1 MPYHEYLE
9 YCDKNN
15 LPEEEREKVLAS
27 VKVSITEP
35 ELEHCF
41 KYVAMDIDDDEAI
54 FLLSKMYQKLIEIQ
68 NIGIVDP
75 TDIADRIQTVKSLL
89 SHCWIVRGHF
99 PGFENICRAVLN
111 FNEPKFPLSDLIAR
125 LKETENDYV
134 QKLEDLFDNPY
145 SDNRYKIFSKYVDA
159 ITDKLQGA
167 YGITNRQ
174 FIQLAMLNLTQ
185 FQFERILSGYILYP
199 DKSSHTVKS
208 ICDNPYILFEEYE
221 QVTSNISESTGDI
234 FDNPIELFK
243 IDIAYYPDI
252 NYTDKISIQSSFKY
266 NDKRRVRALII
277 RHLLTLENSGDC
289 FEEASN
295 IEKALR
301 EYPLFYKSGDEYLL
315 PTDFLLSATGDY
327 LLHLE
332 EKLKVVPANDTRYFY
347 LIWLYEC
354 EKDIEKAF
362 QTLLDEPDNTKSY
375 TDLNEHLKRSI
386 KKLSATLGSKFD
398 EHTFMQE
405 RTRLYTNIF
414 KKRLFVLAGNP
425 GSGKSYELLNIIR
438 DIEAQNETYIL
449 LAPTGKAALRLI
461 NDNDFKGIDASTIDK
476 LIADVNS
483 GKRTKQSVL
492 NTNNIIIDEMSMVDL
507 MKFHSLL
514 DYINYKLPSFKRL
527 ILVGDPNQLP
537 PIGYGKILRDIIYY
551 CKTKSDYTDNYIELT
566 TNCRLELAN
575 SKLLDLSGAFTYKG
589 DIDESLKRLITSG
602 KEEISEGLRIKY
614 WDNEQN
620 LYKSLADEFDYLC
633 NENELTGTIS
643 EKLNLL
649 FGLDKDGDFKI
660 TEGFNLEYFQIITPY
675 KAAYFGST
683 FINDFIQEQFKPTDE
698 YEILDGWFKQ
708 SDKVIRTKNY
718 YASPLNRIVKKSSPG
733 ETFKLGSGREVK
745 SYTWSLS
752 SEDLPVRVFTVSEA
766 GALLQTG
773 NFYAMRDLLV
783 REITDQNN
791 ERAREYKDKEG
802 KVILKRVKSDG
813 NEWLDTYY
821 VYDGIGNLAYVL
833 PPLLHKRSFPYAAAS
848 VDSIAFQYRYD
859 ARQRLIEKRVPG
871 SGWTYIIY
879 DALDRVVLVQNPV
892 QRTNNKWLFTKYDA
906 FDRPIMTGETVNA
919 TSYVTLRS
927 TISQQAGFETKD
939 SNNNYTLNNST
950 PAVLSAEVHTQTF
963 YDNYQLPTPFQ
974 ISTTHSFVM
983 ESTLIEGRGHPDT
996 FFKRVK
1002 GQVTATLVR
1011 NLDTQAWLES
1021 VNYYNDRQQIIQTIS
1036 RNSRNGMDRISIA
1049 YENGV
1054 SKSIIKTITRHN
1066 VGAQELAIID
1076 RVEYDNEDRPIT
1088 KYHKTGSMAEIRT
1101 ANHVYNEIGQLVEKN
1116 LHSTTGQRWMQSEDY
1131 RYAIS
1136 GALKSINELSTG
1148 VSDANDLFSMELF
1161 FEEGYALK
1169 QFNGNITG
1177 MRWRSARTGQ
1187 EQSYGYVYDPLNR
1200 LRLAEYKRKDGAA
1213 NTWTLDLDRYKE
1225 VVTGYDANG
1234 NIRGIQRNGQL
1245 ANQTFGQI
1253 DNLVY
1258 SYNGNTL
1265 LKVRDM
1271 AGDAAGFKDDGTTTS
1286 DPVNDYQYDA
1296 NGSLVKDDNKQIQTI
1311 EYNYFNLPRRVVK
1324 SNNEYIKY
1332 IYNALGQKMRQ
1343 EVYSSTNVLQK
1354 ATDYCGNF
1362 IYENNNLQFFSH
1374 ADGRVVNKGSGQW
1387 QYQYFAKDHLGNNR
1401 MTYASEFT
1409 TFTAD
1414 METATNPAFT
1424 NYTRTEQDL
1433 FDHTDAG
1440 TVYRFAHRLTGA
1452 SNSQVGLAKSLQVQA
1467 GDTVKVEVWAKYF
1480 GTTSG
1485 SSGLS
1490 TFANSLLT
1498 AFGLQAPVAGE
1509 SGTPAAALNGYGNFV
1524 AGGGYSGTNT
1534 GPRGFLNILFFDKNY
1549 VLKDVAFQKLDESYV
1564 QPVGNLVKQPH
1575 QKLQRQIVADEPGF
1589 VYIYVSNEG
1598 YQIQDIYFDD
1608 MVIKH
1613 SYTQVHQ
1620 EENYYPFGLAF
1631 NSYKR
1636 ENSVQN
1642 RFLFNGGS
1650 ELQTDLSLGWY
1661 STLFRTYD
1669 PSTGRFM
1676 QVDPLADFFTG
1687 ITPYSFA
1694 FDNPI
1699 SYSDPDGLAPMWWL
1713 KLRANVKQAWYNVTG
1728 RGNQHAVIRPRNPI
1742 KSGVT
1747 EVGAKTAGQKPTA
1760 SPRTTQVAKT
1770 YAKEETKK
1778 ESKEQTDPVL
1788 PQQSEPDPVQQPEP
1802 IEPNPPADPVF
1813 RGKSI
1818 PENKSITFSAQIQFQ
1833 RNTDQYINNSS
1844 NNKIISDLVKTLKD
1858 YPQLQLFIVG
1868 NAGTDYPG
1876 QVPHYG
1882 NSEKALSQEGELNGR
1897 PATIGTIMNSRAKA
1911 IYDALIKSG
1920 IDASRLD
1927 YGPGNVYPTPKGRTT
1942 SFILKN

>member
-1 MPYHEYLE
+1 MATGNTYTPSVSSTSTFYASAFNSTTSCESARVPVVAAI
-9 YCDKNN
+9 NP
-15 LPEEEREKVLAS
+15 LPQLPVSTQAYYGRFGFGTVTFSIQPITDPSTSIQWLTQSDVVIANENKPVYTTDFS
-27 VKVSITEP
+27 STSVVKVKTIHTNGCQSNSLSLTANVLTPPSIQITGNTYLANGQSVTLSLPSTYPNFQWKRDGVNLVGSTSNSISVSQPGRYTCSITLSNGVTDESEHIYVTTLTNEP
-35 ELEHCF
+35 VAVPAPTYASDAPPLVTNTERKNYIR
-41 KYVAMDIDDDEAI
+41 KYIAKKPALTPADFVFNNPDMTE
-54 FLLSKMYQKLIEIQ
+54 
-68 NIGIVDP
+68 IGIETQYLDGLGMP
-75 TDIADRIQTVKSLL
+75 IQK
-89 SHCWIVRGHF
+89 
-99 PGFENICRAVLN
+99 
-111 FNEPKFPLSDLIAR
+111 
-125 LKETENDYV
+125 V
-134 QKLEDLFDNPY
+134 QKNASP
-145 SDNRYKIFSKYVDA
+145 
-159 ITDKLQGA
+159 
-167 YGITNRQ
+167 
-174 FIQLAMLNLTQ
+174 
-185 FQFERILSGYILYP
+185 
-199 DKSSHTVKS
+199 
-208 ICDNPYILFEEYE
+208 
-221 QVTSNISESTGDI
+221 TGKDI
-234 FDNPIELFK
+234 
-243 IDIAYYPDI
+243 
-252 NYTDKISIQSSFKY
+252 
-266 NDKRRVRALII
+266 
-277 RHLLTLENSGDC
+277 
-289 FEEASN
+289 
-295 IEKALR
+295 
-301 EYPLFYKSGDEYLL
+301 
-315 PTDFLLSATGDY
+315 
-327 LLHLE
+327 
-332 EKLKVVPANDTRYFY
+332 VVPAVYDQWAREAKVF
-347 LIWLYEC
+347 L
-354 EKDIEKAF
+354 
-362 QTLLDEPDNTKSY
+362 PY
-375 TDLNEHLKRSI
+375 TSN
-386 KKLSATLGSKFD
+386 
-398 EHTFMQE
+398 
-405 RTRLYTNIF
+405 
-414 KKRLFVLAGNP
+414 
-425 GSGKSYELLNIIR
+425 
-438 DIEAQNETYIL
+438 
-449 LAPTGKAALRLI
+449 
-461 NDNDFKGIDASTIDK
+461 ST
-476 LIADVNS
+476 
-483 GKRTKQSVL
+483 
-492 NTNNIIIDEMSMVDL
+492 
-507 MKFHSLL
+507 
-514 DYINYKLPSFKRL
+514 
-527 ILVGDPNQLP
+527 
-537 PIGYGKILRDIIYY
+537 
-551 CKTKSDYTDNYIELT
+551 
-566 TNCRLELAN
+566 
-575 SKLLDLSGAFTYKG
+575 
-589 DIDESLKRLITSG
+589 DIDV
-602 KEEISEGLRIKY
+602 
-614 WDNEQN
+614 
-620 LYKSLADEFDYLC
+620 
-633 NENELTGTIS
+633 
-643 EKLNLL
+643 
-649 FGLDKDGDFKI
+649 DGFRKNAI
-660 TEGFNLEYFQIITPY
+660 L
-675 KAAYFGST
+675 
-683 FINDFIQEQFKPTDE
+683 EQFNFYRNAPA
-698 YEILDGWFKQ
+698 EIAKTGVAF
-708 SDKVIRTKNY
+708 SETEFE
-718 YASPLNRIVKKSSPG
+718 ASPLNRIVKKSSPG
-733 ETFKLGSGREVK
+733 ETFKLGSGRELK
-745 SYTWSLS
+745 SNTWSLS

-773 NFYAMRDLLV
+773 NFYSMRDLLV
-783 REITDQNN
+783 SEITDQNN

-802 KVILKRVKSDG
+802 RVILKRVKSDG
-813 NEWLDTYY
+813 NEWLNTYY

-879 DALDRVVLVQNPV
+879 DALDRVVLVQNPA
-892 QRTNNKWLFTKYDA
+892 QRTSNRWLFTKYDV

-919 TSYVTLRS
+919 TSYATLRS

-963 YDNYQLPTPFQ
+963 YDNYNLPTPFQ

-1088 KYHKTGSMAEIRT
+1088 KYHKTGNMAEIRT

-1200 LRLAEYKRKDGAA
+1200 LRVAEYKRKDGAA

-1362 IYENNNLQFFSH
+1362 VYENNNLQFFSH

-1401 MTYASEFT
+1401 ITYASEFT
-1409 TFTAD
+1409 TYTAD

-1440 TVYRFAHRLTGA
+1440 TVYKFAHRLTGA

-1509 SGTPAAALNGYGNFV
+1509 NGTPAAALNGYGNFV

-1564 QPVGNLVKQPH
+1564 QPVGSLVKQPH

-1620 EENYYPFGLAF
+1620 EENYYPFGLTF
-1631 NSYKR
+1631 NSYQSQNFLEQKFTYNGKEKQDELNVDWLDYGAR
-1636 ENSVQN
+1636 MYMPELGRWGVIDPLTEKYFGESSYSYTFNNPVFFNDPTGMEGNVYGVPSSQFSAGGSVETVYDANSNGLSFNYGGKSYSSMDAVFEANPNLTSVGVFQYGKKISDAIN
-1642 RFLFNGGS
+1642 PAKIEQITTLAVNAIKAASSSLVNPDPQVATSCTTCDSPKQTQGSGPSPWEVGWEWLTGTGPRHRDFTNGDQFTEMLRQHDHVEATRGIIRNNIINGGQ
-1650 ELQTDLSLGWY
+1650 LTGKNPYGLGGIEGVGKYLKDY
-1661 STLFRTYD
+1661 STLLTGGLTGNLAVTYLG
-1669 PSTGRFM
+1669 SYGLNW
-1676 QVDPLADFFTG
+1676 QVTAVNGNLATIMFT
-1687 ITPYSFA
+1687 
-1694 FDNPI
+1694 
-1699 SYSDPDGLAPMWWL
+1699 
-1713 KLRANVKQAWYNVTG
+1713 V
-1728 RGNQHAVIRPRNPI
+1728 
-1742 KSGVT
+1742 
-1747 EVGAKTAGQKPTA
+1747 
-1760 SPRTTQVAKT
+1760 
-1770 YAKEETKK
+1770 
-1778 ESKEQTDPVL
+1778 
-1788 PQQSEPDPVQQPEP
+1788 
-1802 IEPNPPADPVF
+1802 
-1813 RGKSI
+1813 
-1818 PENKSITFSAQIQFQ
+1818 
-1833 RNTDQYINNSS
+1833 NNSS
-1844 NNKIISDLVKTLKD
+1844 TIQSAFRPPVLGYTDAWQST
-1858 YPQLQLFIVG
+1858 VG
-1868 NAGTDYPG
+1868 SWL
-1876 QVPHYG
+1876 
-1882 NSEKALSQEGELNGR
+1882 NSQFS
-1897 PATIGTIMNSRAKA
+1897 
-1911 IYDALIKSG
+1911 SG
-1920 IDASRLD
+1920 PMS
-1927 YGPGNVYPTPKGRTT
+1927 TT
-1942 SFILKN
+1942 SQTIRWTETIKIK